1 MGHGNR
7 DKEIIHMEELR
18 WKDGEV
24 KQSKVSMWIK
34 ENAKEQ
40 ELRIKRL
47 RMPSTIDRELSRKL

>member
-18 WKDGEV
+18 WKDSEV
-24 KQSKVSMWIK
+24 KPSKVSMWIK

-40 ELRIKRL
+40 ELIRIKNKKASDAFHNR
-47 RMPSTIDRELSRKL
+47 RRAI

>member
-24 KQSKVSMWIK
+24 KLSKVSMWIK

-40 ELRIKRL
+40 ELIRIKNKKASDAFHNRQ
-47 RMPSTIDRELSRKL
+47 RAI